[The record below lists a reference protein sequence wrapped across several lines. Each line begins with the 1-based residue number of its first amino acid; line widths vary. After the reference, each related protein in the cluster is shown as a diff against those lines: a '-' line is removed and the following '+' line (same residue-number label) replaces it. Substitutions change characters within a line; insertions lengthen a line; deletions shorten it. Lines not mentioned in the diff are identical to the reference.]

1 MSLKTYK
8 AVVSF
13 GDGKPKETF
22 ITAKNGAEAADL
34 LFLSH
39 PGARNV
45 YLHGSAFNSVQTT
58 TTTIDDPVIKQNN
71 GSSLTFNSTKRVISK
86 QRLIK
91 EVVDCRRNGA
101 SYEEIAI
108 KFKVNKGTARNWVS
122 NANKLQQQ
130 THV

>member
-34 LFLSH
+34 LLLSH

-45 YLHGSAFNSVQTT
+45 YLRGSAFTSVQSTKVN
-58 TTTIDDPVIKQNN
+58 DPVIKQNN
-71 GSSLTFNSTKRVISK
+71 GSSLTFNSTLRVISK
-86 QRLIK
+86 KRLIK
-91 EVVDCRRNGA
+91 EVVDCRRNGV

-108 KFKVNKGTARNWVS
+108 KFKVNKGTARNWVF
-122 NANKLQQQ
+122 NANRLQQQ
-130 THV
+130 NHV

>member
-34 LFLSH
+34 LLLSH

-45 YLHGSAFNSVQTT
+45 YLRGSAFTSVQSTKVN
-58 TTTIDDPVIKQNN
+58 DPVIKQNN
-71 GSSLTFNSTKRVISK
+71 GSSLTFNSTLRVISK
-86 QRLIK
+86 KRLIK
-91 EVVDCRRNGA
+91 EVVDCQRNGA

-122 NANKLQQQ
+122 NANKLQQHN
-130 THV
+130 HV

>member
-1 MSLKTYK
+1 MNLKTYK

-34 LFLSH
+34 LLLSH

-45 YLHGSAFNSVQTT
+45 YLHGSVFNFAQTT
-58 TTTIDDPVIKQNN
+58 TADDPVITQNN
-71 GSSLTFNSTKRVISK
+71 GSSLTFNSTKRVISR

-91 EVVDCRRNGA
+91 EVVDCRHNGA

-130 THV
+130 NHV

>member
-1 MSLKTYK
+1 MNLKTYK

-22 ITAKNGAEAADL
+22 ITAKNGAEATDL
-34 LFLSH
+34 LLLSH

-45 YLHGSAFNSVQTT
+45 YLQGSAFNSVQTT
-58 TTTIDDPVIKQNN
+58 AVNDSVITQNN
-71 GSSLTFNSTKRVISK
+71 RSSLTFNSTKRVISK

>member
-1 MSLKTYK
+1 MNLKTYT

-22 ITAKNGAEAADL
+22 ITAKNGAEATDL

-45 YLHGSAFNSVQTT
+45 YLNGSVFNSVQTT
-58 TTTIDDPVIKQNN
+58 EVNDVDVSQNIN
-71 GSSLTFNSTKRVISK
+71 FSLTFNSTKRVISK

-130 THV
+130 NHV

>member
-1 MSLKTYK
+1 MSFKTYK

-22 ITAKNGAEAADL
+22 ITAKNGAEAVDL
-34 LFLSH
+34 LLFSH

-58 TTTIDDPVIKQNN
+58 EVNDSAVIQATV
-71 GSSLTFNSTKRVISK
+71 SSLTFNSTKRVISK

-91 EVVDCRRNGA
+91 EVVDCRHNGA

-130 THV
+130 NHV

>member
-1 MSLKTYK
+1 MNLKTYK

-22 ITAKNGAEAADL
+22 ITAKNGAEATDL

-45 YLHGSAFNSVQTT
+45 YLNGSVFNSVQTT
-58 TTTIDDPVIKQNN
+58 EVNDVDVSQNIN
-71 GSSLTFNSTKRVISK
+71 FSLTFNSTKRVISK

-130 THV
+130 NHV

>member
-22 ITAKNGAEAADL
+22 ITAKNGAEATDL
-34 LFLSH
+34 LLLSH

-45 YLHGSAFNSVQTT
+45 YLYGSAFTSVQTT
-58 TTTIDDPVIKQNN
+58 AVNDPVITQNN

>member
-34 LFLSH
+34 LLLSH

-58 TTTIDDPVIKQNN
+58 TVGDPVITQNN

-130 THV
+130 NHV